1 MAKTKPINQPK
12 QPSTKQ
18 RIAALEQSL
27 YNLNTIVGLY
37 VDFNKDTKGFNRF
50 LEEKMQQIEKQRKE
64 EEESKED

>member
-12 QPSTKQ
+12 QLSSKQ

-50 LEEKMQQIEKQRKE
+50 LEEKTKQMAELRKK
-64 EEESKED
+64 EEESKEG